1 MLNLHG
7 DMAILTSPPD
17 AVPGTIALRLDS
29 AGGQRFDF
37 YLDPAHDYI
46 CVKFVHWN
54 DKDQSVVERIREL
67 GDLQQFPSGQ
77 WYATRMTT
85 TTFSEKPEGRKT
97 HVSKRALNI
106 RLLEPGN
113 FPPDTFDGQKLTDE
127 AKEKGYTINAM

>member
-1 MLNLHG
+1 
-7 DMAILTSPPD
+7 
-17 AVPGTIALRLDS
+17 
-29 AGGQRFDF
+29 
-37 YLDPAHDYI
+37 
-46 CVKFVHWN
+46 
-54 DKDQSVVERIREL
+54 
-67 GDLQQFPSGQ
+67 
-77 WYATRMTT
+77 MTT